1 MLITLQNVINQFLAK
16 LNHCIIGL
24 KHTCGMWSR
33 KDHVAEE
40 DAESVRLMKEAGAI
54 NLGVTNVP
62 ELCMWWESSNT
73 VYGRTNC
80 AYDVNRM
87 PGGSSGGEASLQCA
101 CGTPMSIGSDLGGS
115 IRLPSFF
122 NGIFGHKPTSDV
134 VSNKG
139 AEPNL
144 IGLYNSYSVTGPLC
158 KYVDDLSLMYKVLAG
173 KNLGLLSLDK
183 KVDLKDI
190 NFYYIETD
198 GQNPIVSRVSEEI
211 SSAQHK
217 VLKHFEDEFKI
228 SPVKVNFKQLV
239 DTRKIFFAKLGSE
252 KGVKSLAHEFGDRK
266 EEVPFFKELFKWLIG
281 KSKHTIFCIFFLF
294 YEKLSKNQDNQKYL
308 DMFDTLEK
316 EVKELIGD
324 NGVIISPTQPKN
336 DIYHAGTLFCP
347 FNVVYTCIW
356 NVLGF
361 PSTQCPLGLGS
372 NNLPLGVQVIANKH
386 NDHLCLAVAKEIE
399 KTFGGWVNP
408 SQVSSESE

>member
-1 MLITLQNVINQFLAK
+1 
-16 LNHCIIGL
+16 
-24 KHTCGMWSR
+24 MWSR
-33 KDHVAEE
+33 KDRVAEE
-40 DAESVRLMKEAGAI
+40 DAESVRLMKDAGAI

-122 NGIFGHKPTSDV
+122 NGVFGHKPTSDV

-144 IGLYNSYSVTGPLC
+144 IGLYNSYSVTGPVC

-228 SPVKVNFKQLV
+228 SPVK
-239 DTRKIFFAKLGSE
+239 
-252 KGVKSLAHEFGDRK
+252 
-266 EEVPFFKELFKWLIG
+266 EEVPLFKEFFKWLIG

-316 EVKELIGD
+316 EVK
-324 NGVIISPTQPKN
+324 
-336 DIYHAGTLFCP
+336 
-347 FNVVYTCIW
+347 
-356 NVLGF
+356 
-361 PSTQCPLGLGS
+361 
-372 NNLPLGVQVIANKH
+372 VIANKH